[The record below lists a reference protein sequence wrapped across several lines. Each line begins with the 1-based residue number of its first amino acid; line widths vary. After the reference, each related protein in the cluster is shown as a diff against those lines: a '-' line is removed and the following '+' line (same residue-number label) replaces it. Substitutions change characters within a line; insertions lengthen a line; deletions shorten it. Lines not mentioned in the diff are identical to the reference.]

1 MSLALILMGAGIF
14 VIMLRPISPRA
25 AAFMPILRVLIFV
38 FLGAGISGLHG
49 EKEKIPPVSPGEYH
63 LEGEVIMAEVLRG
76 DRQRIRFRPSGLMPP
91 DLPRGDLRLIVPADL
106 AGLPPGARLW
116 LKARL
121 QPLLP
126 KLLPGGF
133 DFTAHARAQGYVGTG
148 FVQEIDRRE
157 QKGSALFPRLRHAF
171 QERLNAVM
179 DPAEAGVASALLV
192 GLRGGISPDL
202 RETFRASGLSHLLAI
217 SGLHMVLFC
226 GGVLVAVR
234 AGLALMPVWS
244 SRFPSLKIA
253 AVTALPFGAIYLLM
267 AGAPVS
273 AVRAFGMMAMM
284 IFALLINRRSVT
296 LHHVALV
303 AMLILA
309 VDPASLYEPAFQM
322 SFAAVFALVGGWT
335 HLHRY
340 SIGRPEPGLLRVV
353 TKPLFYIGGV
363 MMASLLASLASAP
376 FVLHHFGVTTA
387 WSLLGNILGM
397 PLMAFIIMPAGAAAL
412 LLAPLGLDALP
423 LEVMGLGIRALV
435 HTAQYAEGLPYSRLS
450 VTPATGLVLVLYTFS
465 MVALIAGTVSERLV
479 ALPALV
485 LTFVIWVFTPAPDI
499 AFTSIYGRP
508 HAIVMTEARSALTS
522 RKSMGRFAQS
532 VMLRPFPLAEA
543 QYAPESDQSTCQ
555 FGYCLIPTSHDT
567 TTAVIWRQ
575 QGFAEACDAADIVI
589 SHVRAE
595 RGSCDHAR
603 IIVTPTELERDGGIL
618 IRIEQNGLIVRK
630 VNTGG

>member
-1 MSLALILMGAGIF
+1 
-14 VIMLRPISPRA
+14 
-25 AAFMPILRVLIFV
+25 
-38 FLGAGISGLHG
+38 
-49 EKEKIPPVSPGEYH
+49 
-63 LEGEVIMAEVLRG
+63 MAEVLRG

-106 AGLPPGARLW
+106 AGLAPGARLW

-133 DFTAHARAQGYVGTG
+133 DFTAHAQARGYVGTG
-148 FVQEIDRRE
+148 FIQEIDRHEHERP
-157 QKGSALFPRLRHAF
+157 ALFPRLRHGF
-171 QERLNAVM
+171 QQRLFAVM
-179 DPAEAGVASALLV
+179 DTVEAGVASALLV

-284 IFALLINRRSVT
+284 ILALLINRRSVT
-296 LHHVALV
+296 LHHVAVV
-303 AMLILA
+303 AMLILM

-335 HLHRY
+335 QLHRY
-340 SIGRPEPGLLRVV
+340 SIQRPHDGVFRLA
-353 TKPLFYIGGV
+353 TTPLFYIAGV

-376 FVLHHFGVTTA
+376 FVIHHFGVTTA

-397 PLMAFIIMPAGAAAL
+397 PLMAFIIMPAGASAL
-412 LLAPLGLDALP
+412 MLAPLGLDAFP
-423 LEVMGLGIRALV
+423 LEVMGLGIRVLV
-435 HTAQYAEGLPYSRLS
+435 HTAQYTEGLPYSRLS
-450 VTPATGLVLVLYTFS
+450 VTPATGLVLVLYTFGL
-465 MVALIAGTVSERLV
+465 VALIAGARRERLL
-479 ALPALV
+479 ALPVLV
-485 LTFVIWVFTPAPDI
+485 LTLVIWVFVPTPDI
-499 AFTSIYGRP
+499 AFTSIYERP
-508 HAIVMTEARSALTS
+508 HAIVMSETRSALTS
-522 RKSMGRFAQS
+522 RKSMSRFAQS
-532 VMLRPFPLAEA
+532 VMLRPFPVATA
-543 QYAPESDQSTCQ
+543 QYTPENALSSCSL
-555 FGYCLIPTSHDT
+555 GYCLISTRHDT
-567 TTAVIWRQ
+567 TTAIIWRQ
-575 QGFAEACDAADIVI
+575 HAFADACRAADIVL
-589 SHVRAE
+589 SHVRLAAG
-595 RGSCDHAR
+595 RCDHAR
-603 IIVTPTELERDGGIL
+603 LVVTPAEIERDGGVL
-618 IRIEQNGLIVRK
+618 IRIERNGLIINK
-630 VNTGG
+630 VNTGE